1 VLNFVNSL
9 LILIWMRGCTKVQ
22 GGGSAASQACPP
34 GGSAKHSLVRRG
46 ETGFL
51 ADLTGSQRKSTENS
65 NETVVC
71 FFGIIK
77 SSPSGIHSGAGGVIH
92 NWFGFVLVRHLT
104 CGSYF
109 FSTGR

>member
-1 VLNFVNSL
+1 
-9 LILIWMRGCTKVQ
+9 MRGCTKVQ

-77 SSPSGIHSGAGGVIH
+77 SSPSGIHSGAGGIIH
-92 NWFGFVLVRHLT
+92 NWFGVVHFVRHLT
-104 CGSYF
+104 GGSYF
-109 FSTGR
+109 FIDEYQWQLRQAVGL